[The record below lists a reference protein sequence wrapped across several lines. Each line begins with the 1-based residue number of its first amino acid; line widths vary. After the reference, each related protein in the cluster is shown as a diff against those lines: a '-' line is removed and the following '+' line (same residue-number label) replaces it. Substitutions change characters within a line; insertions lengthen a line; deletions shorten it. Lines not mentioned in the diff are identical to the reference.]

1 MIGVQLPAIPESAL
15 GAVLKELRSFGAS
28 HLETGGFFL
37 LPRGGQ
43 TVSTVALAG
52 DSGIVRGRNLFQ
64 ISERALARLFDYADG
79 QDLWAP
85 IQFHSHARDAF
96 LSLTDAAHGLRVEG
110 FVSVVVPH
118 YAEPTADMKV
128 WGWWCFSACEWLPIE
143 PAITGSGGVT
153 VIRFD
158 EDGARDA

>member
-1 MIGVQLPAIPESAL
+1 MISVQLPAIPESAV
-15 GAVLKELRSFGAS
+15 GAVLKDVRSFGAS

-52 DSGIVRGRNLFQ
+52 DSGIVRGRNFLQ
-64 ISERALARLFDYADG
+64 ISESALARLFVYADG
-79 QDLWAP
+79 HDIWAP
-85 IQFHSHARDAF
+85 LQFHSHARGAF

-110 FVSVVVPH
+110 FVSVVVPN
-118 YAEPTADMKV
+118 YANPTFDVKA

-143 PAITGSGGVT
+143 PAMTGNGSVA

-158 EDGARDA
+158 EDGIRED